1 MIGRSNI
8 VDFSSIFPKRARSWP
23 MFWIFGTITGLLFV
37 IMGPALIIGNLESDY
52 GEAGAIFAGLFITL
66 LGIGLLI
73 AVIYT
78 KILLS
83 DDDLSLRI
91 DLSSDRKRKK
101 YNPERV
107 VKYLS
112 NQHNNVAI
120 IKTDSGIVRMFSA
133 AKVFVVEISFLT
145 ETDNSTF
152 HMIDPEFVDITPVVM
167 QNIVLEKIP
176 VRKNR
181 LMKKES
187 AQEFLS
193 KLYEV
198 KDIRLAMEGFSFTDT
213 SAETKRL
220 LEKDAYIVPA
230 IPLDFPNK
238 PAERETWMKRKEEK
252 LKRALEVLK
261 DCENQLLLMPIE
273 KQNINP
279 PA

>member
-1 MIGRSNI
+1 MSDI
-8 VDFSSIFPKRARSWP
+8 VGYFSSTFMKRSRSWP
-23 MFWIFGTITGLLFV
+23 LFWICGTITGLLFV
-37 IMGPALIIGNLESDY
+37 IMGPALIIGNLKSDD
-52 GEAGAIFAGLFITL
+52 GEAGAIFVGLFITL
-66 LGIGLLI
+66 LSIGLLI

-120 IKTDSGIVRMFSA
+120 IKTDRGMVRMFSA
-133 AKVFVVEISFLT
+133 GKVFVVEVTFLA
-145 ETDNSTF
+145 ETDISTF
-152 HMIDPEFVDITPVVM
+152 HMIDPEIADITPVVM

-187 AQEFLS
+187 AQAFLS

-230 IPLDFPNK
+230 IPLDFLNK
-238 PAERETWMKRKEEK
+238 ASERDAWMKRKEEK

-261 DCENQLLLMPIE
+261 DCENSFAKE
-273 KQNINP
+273 
-279 PA
+279 

>member
-1 MIGRSNI
+1 MSNI
-8 VDFSSIFPKRARSWP
+8 LDSFSSTFGKKARSWP
-23 MFWIFGTITGLLFV
+23 LFWICGAMTGLLFV
-37 IMGPALIIGNLESDY
+37 IMGPALIIGNLESDVR
-52 GEAGAIFAGLFITL
+52 EAGAIFAGLFFTL

-91 DLSSDRKRKK
+91 DLSSYRNRKK
-101 YNPERV
+101 YDPERV

-120 IKTDSGIVRMFSA
+120 IKTDRGMVRMFRA
-133 AKVFVVEISFLT
+133 GKVFVVEVTFLS
-145 ETDNSTF
+145 ESDYSTF
-152 HMIDPEFVDITPVVM
+152 HMIDPEITDTTPVVM

-181 LMKKES
+181 LVKMEP
-187 AQEFLS
+187 AQAFLS

-198 KDIRLAMEGFSFTDT
+198 KDIRIAMQGFSFTET

-220 LEKDAYIVPA
+220 VEKDAYIVPA

-238 PAERETWMKRKEEK
+238 AAERETWMKRKEEK

-261 DCENQLLLMPIE
+261 DCENSFAKE
-273 KQNINP
+273 
-279 PA
+279 